1 MSRLRSKSLA
11 AALWS
16 LVYEEGRNA
25 DVVSV
30 HFMQFLKKNHLEHMA
45 GSVLRHL
52 VRLRESEKARRTL
65 HIYVAH
71 ALSDTLVRDI
81 KKFLDVSDT
90 AFLSVEEDADVL
102 GGFRASYGE
111 LFCDASLRNELSMLR
126 RQLLA

>member
-11 AALWS
+11 TALWS
-16 LVYEEGRNA
+16 LVYEEERNVDA
-25 DVVSV
+25 VSV

-52 VRLRESEKARRTL
+52 ARLQESEKAEKTL
-65 HIYVAH
+65 HIHVAH
-71 ALSDTLVRDI
+71 SLSDTLVRDI
-81 KKFLDVSDT
+81 QKFLNVSDT

-126 RQLLA
+126 RTLLV